1 MNGRCIVK
9 FVCRLNSLYST
20 GRFCF
25 IVLQFCCLLQQ
36 IWRKNQIFKNHNIII
51 PLLKTY
57 SQSRSVH
64 TVAPLVYWFWQ
75 VYLILSF
82 TDTGL
87 PTQNGTIYYM
97 GFCLRILMAYLM
109 IRQKKRHVYSCRVQE
124 PLLYKQSLNKFR
136 TVVSA
141 VSTFE
146 GNPVY

>member
-20 GRFCF
+20 ERFCF

-36 IWRKNQIFKNHNIII
+36 IWRKNQIFKYHNIII

-64 TVAPLVYWFWQ
+64 TVAALVYCFWQ
-75 VYLILSF
+75 FYLILCF

-87 PTQNGTIYYM
+87 HTQNGTIYYM
-97 GFCLRILMAYLM
+97 GFCLTFRILMAYLM
-109 IRQKKRHVYSCRVQE
+109 IWKRKKHVYSSQWT
-124 PLLYKQSLNKFR
+124 K
-136 TVVSA
+136 
-141 VSTFE
+141 
-146 GNPVY
+146 PVGSVK